1 MSDTKKR
8 RTELSTTGRVVA
20 ILVGVALFPASMVLE
35 PQGGWLVAILFLLA
49 RIVCVVL
56 VAILAGRLW
65 DRVTGSKSEEVRGR
79 RSWSNDPVVQKVQSM
94 EETHM
99 LVAALVIA
107 FMLFGGIIAMWQG
120 GMHLLAG
127 VMSAMA
133 VVSALLAWL
142 LTRKKRPY
150 RLRDRHKDET
160 PVQTRRELNE
170 SMPWTDE

>member
-1 MSDTKKR
+1 MKKR

-20 ILVGVALFPASMVLE
+20 
-35 PQGGWLVAILFLLA
+35 LVAAVLLA
-49 RIVCVVL
+49 SFVSSVAWLRDASSATLDLVFWIAR
-56 VAILAGRLW
+56 VAIVVVGSISIGAFW
-65 DRVTGSKSEEVRGR
+65 DRVTGSKPEEVRGR
-79 RSWSNDPVVQKVQSM
+79 RSWTNDPVVQKVQSM